1 VGIGVNGVY
10 KVYEGWIIALD
21 LVAWS
26 GAELKDFALSRADK
40 GGDTG
45 GVFKGNK
52 AVSYA
57 RELVYRGLG

>member
-1 VGIGVNGVY
+1 MGIGVNGVY
-10 KVYEGWIIALD
+10 EVYEGWIIALD

-26 GAELKDFALSRADK
+26 RAELKDFALSGANK

-52 AVSYA
+52 AVGCA
-57 RELVYRGLG
+57 